1 MPYDFRTWARATANH
16 VWRIGERPLI
26 PCWSQPALRIG
37 QFTLY
42 AHGIL
47 LALGSV
53 VGSVIFV
60 NRAQT
65 LCLRKRTAV
74 IIILL
79 LAPIGLLAS
88 HLTYS
93 LLEDPSSLL
102 ELQGISSLGGI
113 LAGLLALALFT
124 FRHPE
129 PRWRWFDAAAYAGL
143 WGALI
148 ARLGCFLAHD
158 RIGLPTSSRFS
169 VACFGGSYYD
179 LALFEMVF
187 LVAFLTILIWL
198 ELRHARLVPGVA
210 FSALAVSYGTV
221 RLILGQL
228 SEPPQRYLGLAP
240 EQWGGAILFVVGA
253 FCWFRIKQTVK
264 GESVLTRSS

>member
-1 MPYDFRTWARATANH
+1 MPYDFRSWVRATANH

-26 PCWSQPALRIG
+26 PCWSQPALHLG
-37 QFTLY
+37 QITLY

-47 LALGSV
+47 LALGTV

-65 LCLRKRTAV
+65 LSLSKRAALSIV
-74 IIILL
+74 LFLI
-79 LAPIGLLAS
+79 PIGLLAS

-113 LAGLLALALFT
+113 LAGLLGLALFT
-124 FRHPE
+124 FWHRE
-129 PRWRWFDAAAYAGL
+129 SRWRWFDAAAYAAL

-169 VACFGGSYYD
+169 VECFGGSYYD

-187 LVAFLTILIWL
+187 LAAFLTFLIWL
-198 ELRHARLVPGVA
+198 ELRHPRLVPGVV
-210 FSALAVSYGTV
+210 FSALAVSYGIM

-228 SEPPQRYLGLAP
+228 SEPLQRYLGFSP
-240 EQWGGAILFVVGA
+240 EQWGGAILSVVGA
-253 FCWFRIKQTVK
+253 FCWFRIKQTAK

>member
-1 MPYDFRTWARATANH
+1 VRATANH
-16 VWRIGERPLI
+16 VWRIGGRPLI
-26 PCWSQPALRIG
+26 PCWPQPALHLG
-37 QFTLY
+37 QITLY

-47 LALGSV
+47 LVLGTV
-53 VGSVIFV
+53 VGSAVFV

-65 LCLRKRTAV
+65 LSLRKRTAV

-113 LAGLLALALFT
+113 LAGLLGLALFT

-129 PRWRWFDAAAYAGL
+129 SRWRWFDAASFAAL

-169 VACFGGSYYD
+169 VQCFGGSYYD

-187 LVAFLTILIWL
+187 LAAFLTFVIWL
-198 ELRHARLVPGVA
+198 ELRHPRLVPGVV
-210 FSALAVSYGTV
+210 FSTLAVTYGIM

-228 SEPPQRYLGLAP
+228 SEPPQRYLVFSP
-240 EQWGGAILFVVGA
+240 EQWGGAILSVVGA
-253 FCWFRIKQTVK
+253 FCWFRIKQTAK
-264 GESVLTRSS
+264 GESVLTCSS

>member
-1 MPYDFRTWARATANH
+1 M
-16 VWRIGERPLI
+16 I
-26 PCWSQPALRIG
+26 PCWSQPALHLG
-37 QFTLY
+37 QITLY

-47 LALGSV
+47 LTLGTV

-65 LCLRKRTAV
+65 LSLSKRAALSIV
-74 IIILL
+74 LFLI
-79 LAPIGLLAS
+79 PIGLLAS

-93 LLEDPSSLL
+93 ILEDPSSFL

-113 LAGLLALALFT
+113 LAGLLGLALFT
-124 FRHPE
+124 FWLRAS
-129 PRWRWFDAAAYAGL
+129 RWRWFDAAAYAAL

-169 VACFGGSYYD
+169 VECFGGSYYD

-187 LVAFLTILIWL
+187 LAAFLTLLIWL
-198 ELRHARLVPGVA
+198 EMRHPRLVPGAV
-210 FSALAVSYGTV
+210 FSALAVSYGAV

-228 SEPPQRYLGLAP
+228 SEPPQRYLGFAP
-240 EQWGGAILFVVGA
+240 EQWGGAILSVVGV
-253 FCWFRIKQTVK
+253 FCWFRIKQTAT
-264 GESVLTRSS
+264 GESALTRSS